1 MANKNHKYPIF
12 LMLMLTNFSQIKSL
26 SLLILAICVAVFSS
40 SCGLEKSATNAAVT
54 ENSLL
59 NTVKKRG
66 YLKCGVSG
74 KLPGFSFVNEKG
86 EYSGM
91 DVDLCR
97 AVAAALFDDP
107 DKVEYRNLSSADRFT
122 AVQSGEVDLLSRNT
136 TWTISRN
143 TSIGMEFAP
152 TIFYDGQGVMVSS
165 KSGIKKL
172 EQLQGKTICVKSGTT
187 TEQNLADRMNQK
199 GIDYNPVVFGDEDT
213 LFNSYLQGRC
223 EAITA
228 DRTQL
233 VGRRVIFSNPE
244 EHVILPIVM
253 SKEPLSPVVATGDSK
268 WFNSVKWITYALI
281 QAEEYGI
288 NSSNLGTFE
297 TTNDPS
303 IKRFLGTEGSL
314 GEKMGLPN
322 DFATRVVK
330 HVGNY
335 GEVYERNIGEPLNLD
350 RGQNAL
356 WTDGGLLYSPP
367 FR

>member
-1 MANKNHKYPIF
+1 
-12 LMLMLTNFSQIKSL
+12 
-26 SLLILAICVAVFSS
+26 
-40 SCGLEKSATNAAVT
+40 
-54 ENSLL
+54 
-59 NTVKKRG
+59 
-66 YLKCGVSG
+66 
-74 KLPGFSFVNEKG
+74 
-86 EYSGM
+86 
-91 DVDLCR
+91 
-97 AVAAALFDDP
+97 
-107 DKVEYRNLSSADRFT
+107 VEYRHLSSVQRFT

-143 TSIGMEFAP
+143 TSVGMEFAP
-152 TIFYDGQGVMVSS
+152 TIFYDGQGIMVGS

-187 TEQNLADRMNQK
+187 TELNLADRMNQK

-223 EAITA
+223 EAISA

-244 EHVILPIVM
+244 EHVILDTVL

-281 QAEEYGI
+281 QAEELGI
-288 NSSNLGTFE
+288 NSSNLDTFMSSQ
-297 TTNDPS
+297 DPS
-303 IKRFLGTEGSL
+303 IKRFLGLEGSL
-314 GEKMGLPN
+314 GKDMGLPN
-322 DFATRVVK
+322 NFTARIVK

-335 GEVYERNIGEPLNLD
+335 GEIYSRNFDDTFHID
-350 RGQNAL
+350 RGLNQL
-356 WTDGGLLYSPP
+356 WSKGGLLYAPP